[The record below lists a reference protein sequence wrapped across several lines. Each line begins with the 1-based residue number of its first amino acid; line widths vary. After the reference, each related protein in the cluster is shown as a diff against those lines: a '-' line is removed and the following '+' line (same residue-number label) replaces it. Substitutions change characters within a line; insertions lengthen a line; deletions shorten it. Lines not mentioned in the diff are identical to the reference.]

1 MVGLGAPESDF
12 LESVVVVVDDVVVGV
27 VVAPGDGGLEE
38 GSEFGFDPSEPDLLF
53 EGRSVS
59 CKAGERKQTI

>member
-12 LESVVVVVDDVVVGV
+12 LESVVVDVDVVEV
-27 VVAPGDGGLEE
+27 VAVAPGDGGLEE
-38 GSEFGFDPSEPDLLF
+38 GSEFGFDPSDPDLLF

-59 CKAGERKQTI
+59 CKGGERKRTI